1 MLWSTRLARTTMAR
15 AFQRIRVLI
24 RRSISWSPGNTAC
37 FSTGM
42 VLTYGVFAVNAGP
55 APNFCAR
62 ERRRSSN
69 TVAASWPSS
78 FRTASNDSIH
88 SCISWGSMPI
98 TLVTPL
104 LSVIA
109 CPCLQKSIEKQNS
122 HALRKTQTSHP
133 ARTGGFTSV
142 DKSTWLVT
150 GRHDLSAPGWEAPEG
165 VNSGPPPE
173 HKPQHSRLPSAESL
187 VLLDST

>member
-1 MLWSTRLARTTMAR
+1 
-15 AFQRIRVLI
+15 
-24 RRSISWSPGNTAC
+24 
-37 FSTGM
+37 M

-62 ERRRSSN
+62 ERRRSSS

-98 TLVTPL
+98 TLATPL

-109 CPCLQKSIEKQNS
+109 CPCLQKSTEIQNF
-122 HALRKTQTSHP
+122 HARLKTPTAYP
-133 ARTGGFTSV
+133 ACTGTFTSV

-150 GRHDLSAPGWEAPEG
+150 GRRDLSAPDQEAPAG
-165 VNSGPPPE
+165 VNSGTPPE
-173 HKPQHSRLPSAESL
+173 HKPRHSRP
-187 VLLDST
+187 